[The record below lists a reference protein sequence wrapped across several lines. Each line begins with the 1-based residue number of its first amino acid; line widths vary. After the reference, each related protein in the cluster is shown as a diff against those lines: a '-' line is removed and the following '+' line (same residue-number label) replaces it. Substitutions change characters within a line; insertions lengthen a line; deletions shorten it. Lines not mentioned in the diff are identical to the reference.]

1 MHSICFNATN
11 PPQDLC
17 GPCKCDLELQIIPLQ
32 DISPE
37 NRLRL
42 LMIYASI
49 FPEKFEG
56 DIGEKLMQV
65 NNLTLNIQHYEKL
78 TLLSYYL
85 SSLFQS
91 FLC

>member
-1 MHSICFNATN
+1 MLNANN

-56 DIGEKLMQV
+56 DTGEKLMQV
-65 NNLTLNIQHYEKL
+65 NNHTLNIQHHE
-78 TLLSYYL
+78 
-85 SSLFQS
+85 
-91 FLC
+91 